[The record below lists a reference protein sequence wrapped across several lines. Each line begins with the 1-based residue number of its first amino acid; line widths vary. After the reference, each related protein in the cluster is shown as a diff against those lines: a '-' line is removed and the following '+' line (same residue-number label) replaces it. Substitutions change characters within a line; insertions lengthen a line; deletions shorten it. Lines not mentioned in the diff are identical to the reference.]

1 MCMNFE
7 RKVDYTKPEHS
18 DPVNFFKHH
27 KFEIKKGENVVSAA
41 EVRYFAQPVP
51 HYQVSDIYTE
61 PFYQNQGLASQIL
74 STIESFLEQRGK
86 PGVLVDAIMSDE
98 PKVKSM
104 YERRGWRLID
114 GDSLRVYNLP
124 DDIDPGSFKGYGV
137 RGANVG

>member
-1 MCMNFE
+1 MHMNFE

-86 PGVLVDAIMSDE
+86 PGVLVDAIMSDIPE
-98 PKVKSM
+98 VKSM
-104 YERRGWRLID
+104 YERRGWQLIND
-114 GDSLRVYNLP
+114 GGLRVYNLSESV
-124 DDIDPGSFKGYGV
+124 DPNVFRGYGM